1 MIHGLLGQIIAF
13 PIQRALNQ
21 DPPLP
26 WKILVETKSRLE
38 DSEQHL
44 SRAVELLEDHQDREG
59 LHNVL
64 VNRAAVRG
72 MLGKLE
78 EGLEDCN
85 RVLSENPEENV
96 AIRNKGIMLFHLSRS
111 SESITAFEKLRG
123 TKDWS
128 NVALMVASSYYDI
141 NEPRNSVETI
151 EPLWEPDRQDHHEL
165 LTSHF
170 LIKAYHKLSDRNAVG
185 RVIEIIKAKWPND
198 PEALLVL
205 GQHKYQDGDVDDAFE
220 LMREGMSYAQNNQRD
235 RIALQLAESLYQQKR
250 YAEAAE
256 IYEGIVDTTAND
268 STFRAY
274 LTSLFNA
281 GYYLDALKLA
291 RTARGDGL
299 PIPVVSEVEVLVL
312 ELIGDLEQ
320 AENILTGLVDLEPR
334 KALHKLRLANAKL
347 RRRESEAAK
356 EVIQLIEYEDM
367 KDDAQTLIEVALMR
381 RITGLGEGLPLV
393 YRARR
398 IDFNNPEVHVAYV
411 QYFLDVEQ
419 GEELDF
425 RPAIADIDC
434 TVHLKRGGQR
444 RIYTILDEDPL
455 EASRGELS
463 PNNSLATRLIGK
475 KKGDT
480 INLKEELGCV
490 DIWCIMDTCQRLNYA
505 MNNGRKSLN
514 FCAHAQT
521 STLERRTI
529 AGATSRPS
537 CGWHEV
543 VLLGDCCLSTTV
555 TGTAYIS
562 ASHAGVKRVYG
573 NECISILCK
582 TPIWEHCHHCDST
595 VVRAHP
601 CAAGASKKTVANRP
615 KLLAGAE
622 AGSVP
627 RST

>member
-1 MIHGLLGQIIAF
+1 MVLLDALRQSLDNKEEPLIHGLLGQIIAF

-582 TPIWEHCHHCDST
+582 TPIWSMSSLI
-595 VVRAHP
+595 A
-601 CAAGASKKTVANRP
+601 
-615 KLLAGAE
+615 L
-622 AGSVP
+622 
-627 RST
+627 